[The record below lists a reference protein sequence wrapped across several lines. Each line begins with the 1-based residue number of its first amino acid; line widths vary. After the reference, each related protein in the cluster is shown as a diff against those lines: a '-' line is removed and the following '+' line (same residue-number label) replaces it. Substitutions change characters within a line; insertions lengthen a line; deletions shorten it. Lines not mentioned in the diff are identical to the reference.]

1 MSSCSLKINKN
12 IKPKGN
18 LKKNFPFYKQPGYKD
33 CGPTC
38 LRIIAKHY
46 GKLISLQEIRELSE
60 TTRSGSN
67 LLKLSDA
74 AEAIGFKSIGVKL
87 DYQQLVEAP
96 LPLIVHW
103 NKNHFVVVYKIK
115 KDVVY
120 ISDPS
125 YGLIT
130 YSKDEFVPR
139 WMGNNA
145 NGDDK
150 EGIALLL
157 EVTPKFK
164 EQHWKDSDNKSI
176 SFIFRYLFKY
186 KSLLVQ
192 LCIGLFVGSLLQ
204 LIFPFLTQ
212 SIVDVGIQNQDIN
225 FIYIVLM
232 AQVMLFLGRTSVDI
246 FRSWILLH
254 LSTRIN
260 ISLVSDFF
268 IKLMN
273 LPIAYFDTRMTGD
286 IMQRINDHQ
295 RIERLLT
302 GSTLSTLFSLFNF
315 VVFGAVLIY
324 YSYSIFMIFAVGSII
339 YILWILYFLKRRK
352 ELDYKRFSALS
363 QEQSTV
369 IELINGMQEIK
380 MHNAEKQKRWKWEFV
395 QARLFR
401 VSIKSLAL
409 EQTQGVGSS
418 IINELKNILITFTS
432 AVLVIE
438 GSLTLGMML
447 AIQYIIGQLNAPI
460 GQMVGFIR
468 SYQDAKISMER
479 LGEIHDKNDE
489 EDNKKQLLSI
499 VKPDQELLLHNV
511 FFRYLGS
518 DENVIKGLDMKIP
531 NNKITAIVGASGS
544 GKTTLM
550 KILLKFYDPT
560 KGYIT
565 YGENYLNTISH
576 RSWRDNCG
584 VVMQEAYIFNDTIAY
599 NIVVGQDNID
609 QEQLIKATKV
619 ANIYDFI
626 QSLPL
631 GFNTK
636 IGNEGVGLSSGQK
649 QRLFIAR
656 AVYKDP
662 HLLFFDEATSALDA
676 KNERVIMKNLNT
688 FFKNR
693 TVVIIAHRL
702 STVRNADQIVVMDE
716 GKIKECGTHS
726 ELINVYGTYYDL
738 IKNQLDL
745 EKINS

>member
-1 MSSCSLKINKN
+1 MKTS
-12 IKPKGN
+12 
-18 LKKNFPFYKQPGYKD
+18 FPFYKQPDSKD

-38 LRIIAKHY
+38 LRIVAKHY

-60 TTRSGSN
+60 TTRAGSN

-74 AEAIGFKSIGVKL
+74 AEAIGFKTIGAKL
-87 DYQQLVEAP
+87 DFGQLEDVP
-96 LPLIVHW
+96 LPCIVHW
-103 NKNHFVVVYKIK
+103 NKNHFVVVYAIK

-130 YSKDEFVPR
+130 YSKEEFMPR
-139 WMGNNA
+139 WIGNNA
-145 NGDDK
+145 TEHTK
-150 EGIALLL
+150 EGIVLLL

-164 EQHWKDSDNKSI
+164 KLHWEDTDKKSLR
-176 SFIFRYLFKY
+176 FLFQYLFKY
-186 KSLLVQ
+186 KGLLVQ
-192 LCIGLFVGSLLQ
+192 LCIGLLVGSLLQ

-212 SIVDVGIQNQDIN
+212 SIVDVGIQNRDIN
-225 FIYIVLM
+225 FIYVVLA

-268 IKLMN
+268 IKLMA

-286 IMQRINDHQ
+286 IMQRINDHS
-295 RIERLLT
+295 RIENLLT
-302 GSTLSTLFSLFNF
+302 GSTLSTLFSMFNL

-324 YSYSIFMIFAVGSII
+324 YSPTIFGIFAVGSIL
-339 YILWILYFLKRRK
+339 YILWIMYFLKRRK
-352 ELDYKRFSALS
+352 ELDYKRFSQLS

-369 IELINGMQEIK
+369 IELVNGMQEIK

-401 VSIKSLAL
+401 VSIQSLKL

-418 IINELKNILITFTS
+418 VINELKNIIITFTS

-438 GSLTLGMML
+438 GNITLGMML
-447 AIQYIIGQLNAPI
+447 SIQYIIGQLNSPI

-479 LGEIHDKNDE
+479 LAEIHEKDDE
-489 EDNKKQLLSI
+489 ENREKQLI
-499 VKPDQELLLHNV
+499 KKIKPGQDIKLKKV
-511 FFRYLGS
+511 SFRYLGS
-518 DENVIKGLDMKIP
+518 DENVIKDLDMMIP
-531 NNKITAIVGASGS
+531 ANKVTAIVGASGS

-550 KILLKFYDPT
+550 KLLLKFYDPD
-560 KGYIT
+560 KGNVQ
-565 YGENYLNTISH
+565 YGEHYLGSISH
-576 RSWRDNCG
+576 KAWRDHCG
-584 VVMQEAYIFNDTIAY
+584 AVMQEGYVFNDTIAY
-599 NIVVGQDNID
+599 NIAVGEDTID
-609 QEQLIKATKV
+609 QERLIKATKI
-619 ANIYDFI
+619 ANIHDFI

-636 IGNEGVGLSSGQK
+636 IGNEGVGVSTGQK

-662 HLLFFDEATSALDA
+662 QILCFDEATSALDA
-676 KNERVIMKNLNT
+676 KNERIIMENLDK
-688 FFKNR
+688 FFKDR
-693 TVVIIAHRL
+693 TVIIIAHRL
-702 STVRNADQIVVMDE
+702 STVKHADQIVVMDE
-716 GKIKECGTHS
+716 GRIKESGTHQ
-726 ELINVYGTYYDL
+726 ELLELNGAYYNL
-738 IKNQLDL
+738 VSNQLEL
-745 EKINS
+745 EKLNA